1 MASKHRIGDSAKM
14 NLNPE
19 EWRPDLNIPMPLRDG
34 WAVALAACFNR
45 RNITPHGRVIGYA
58 AILFHTGGTS

>member
-19 EWRPDLNIPMPLRDG
+19 EWRSDLNIPMPLHSG
-34 WAVALAACFNR
+34 PGQHVHSAGASAA
-45 RNITPHGRVIGYA
+45 
-58 AILFHTGGTS
+58 